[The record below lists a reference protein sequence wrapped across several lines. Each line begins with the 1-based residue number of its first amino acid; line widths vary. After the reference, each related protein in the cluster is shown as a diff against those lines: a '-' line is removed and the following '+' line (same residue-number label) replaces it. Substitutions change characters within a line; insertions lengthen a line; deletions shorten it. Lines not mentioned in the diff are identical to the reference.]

1 VGRGEPSSEQS
12 LATRTNRTATSRP
25 FLELDR
31 VSLSYGPIQAVQHV
45 SLQFHNGRVL
55 SLVGDNGAGKS
66 TIVKLITG
74 LLVPAEGRVLLDGQP
89 VRGWCPSAARKA
101 GIETVFQT
109 KALAPKQAASLNVF
123 LGREAKD
130 RFGFV
135 RVRWQET
142 ETARLLAELGYTRH
156 GLATRP
162 VGGLSGGEQQGIA
175 IGRASYFGASMLI
188 LDEPTTGLSLR
199 QSKHVLEIVAA
210 TKEKG
215 LAILFISHN
224 IFDAVEVA
232 DDVAVLDRGVVVNQY
247 LKSDITALSLMEFM
261 ENTAAGRGG

>member
-1 VGRGEPSSEQS
+1 
-12 LATRTNRTATSRP
+12 
-25 FLELDR
+25 
-31 VSLSYGPIQAVQHV
+31 
-45 SLQFHNGRVL
+45 
-55 SLVGDNGAGKS
+55 
-66 TIVKLITG
+66 
-74 LLVPAEGRVLLDGQP
+74 
-89 VRGWCPSAARKA
+89 
-101 GIETVFQT
+101 
-109 KALAPKQAASLNVF
+109 
-123 LGREAKD
+123 
-130 RFGFV
+130 
-135 RVRWQET
+135 
-142 ETARLLAELGYTRH
+142 
-156 GLATRP
+156 